1 MTRTVTNKKTKEVDE
16 LRKKVRELESSLSAV
31 RKNNDIYMLTVTT
44 YRSDDMSTLAS
55 TTRTFYHSKK
65 DAVHDLNWSME
76 QFFAETGD
84 QTVKG
89 KQSARQVQL
98 SPGTVE
104 LTHTRNDGATFSGLV
119 TRIKVV

>member
-55 TTRTFYHSKK
+55 TNRTFYHSKK

-76 QFFAETGD
+76 QFFAETGE
-84 QTVKG
+84 QVVKG
-89 KQSARQVQL
+89 KTASQPVQL

-119 TRIKVV
+119 TRIKVI

>member
-1 MTRTVTNKKTKEVDE
+1 MARTVTNKKTKEVDE

-44 YRSDDMSTLAS
+44 YRSDDMSTLANTS
-55 TTRTFYHSKK
+55 RTFYHSKK
-65 DAVHDLNWSME
+65 AALNDLVWSLE
-76 QFFAETGD
+76 QFFAETGE
-84 QTVKG
+84 QAVKG
-89 KQSARQVQL
+89 KSAAQPVQL

-104 LTHTRNDGATFSGLV
+104 LTRTRNDGATFSGLV

>member
-55 TTRTFYHSKK
+55 TNRTFYHSKK

-76 QFFAETGD
+76 QFFGETGE
-84 QTVKG
+84 QVVKG
-89 KQSARQVQL
+89 KSAVQPVQL

-119 TRIKVV
+119 TRIKVL